1 MMKPE
6 EISKLNRTIK
16 FQRKAIEDL
25 NKRISE
31 LEEERSLFREHFA
44 TRFKW
49 WFQLIS
55 QSLHGLLRT
64 TPCGYGGLRS
74 GVSSEEVISIDP
86 CSVLDSLHCI

>member
-55 QSLHGLLRT
+55 ENQSPKLTWLAENDAMWLR
-64 TPCGYGGLRS
+64 RFKIWS
-74 GVSSEEVISIDP
+74 F
-86 CSVLDSLHCI
+86 